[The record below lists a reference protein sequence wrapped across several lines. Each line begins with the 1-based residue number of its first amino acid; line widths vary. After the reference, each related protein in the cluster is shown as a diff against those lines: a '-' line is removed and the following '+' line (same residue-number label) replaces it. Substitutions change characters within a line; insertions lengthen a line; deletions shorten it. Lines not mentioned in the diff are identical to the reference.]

1 MPSAD
6 ANALMDA
13 RLLEPLI
20 RRLRARVADLPRR
33 DGQLARLLREV
44 QLIDGSF
51 FNVAADVAWALRQR
65 DGVAKARLDLR
76 LDGATL
82 LPVRLAVSGKGASEP
97 DVAARRVER
106 GVIYVVD
113 RGFEDLAFLGAV
125 LDGGGD
131 FVLRAKQTLNFTVRQ
146 EQPRDAADLE
156 ANVLHDR
163 LGRLVGSPHAR
174 ARGEVPDHQEL
185 REVIVFDPDH
195 PDKPLRLITSLLDVP
210 AHVIAA
216 LYRWR
221 WQIEL
226 FFRWLKVHAHFA
238 HLISRSRNGMTL
250 GFYVA
255 VIAVLLIYL
264 RTGRPMSRYAF
275 NMLSWVAAGQTTV
288 ERILPILE
296 RREREC
302 ERERQRQA
310 RRQAKRRDQRRAAEK
325 TSK

>member
-1 MPSAD
+1 
-6 ANALMDA
+6 MDA

-20 RRLRARVADLPRR
+20 RQLQARVADLPRR
-33 DGQLARLLREV
+33 DGQLARLLRQV

-51 FNVAADVAWALRQR
+51 FAAAADVAWALRQHN
-65 DGVAKARLDLR
+65 GAAAAAKARLDLR
-76 LDGATL
+76 LNGSTL
-82 LPVRLAVSGKGASEP
+82 LPLRLCVSGKGDSEP
-97 DVAARRVER
+97 DVAAAHVEP
-106 GVIYVVD
+106 GVIYVAD
-113 RGFEDLAFLGAV
+113 RGLEDLAYIGAV

-131 FVLRAKQTLNFTVRQ
+131 FVLRARNTLNFTVRS
-146 EQPRDAADLE
+146 EQTRDAADLE

-163 LGRLVGSPHAR
+163 LGRLVGSPHTR
-174 ARGEVPDHQEL
+174 ARGVVPARQEL

-195 PDKPLRLITSLLDVP
+195 PDQPLRLITSLLDVP
-210 AHVIAA
+210 AHVIAQ

-226 FFRWLKVHAHFA
+226 FFRWLKVSAHFR

-255 VIAVLLIYL
+255 VIAVLMIYL

-275 NMLSWVAAGQTTV
+275 NMLSWVAAGHTTV

-302 ERERQRQA
+302 QRERERRA
-310 RRQAKRRDQRRAAEK
+310 AKRSAK
-325 TSK
+325 TSV